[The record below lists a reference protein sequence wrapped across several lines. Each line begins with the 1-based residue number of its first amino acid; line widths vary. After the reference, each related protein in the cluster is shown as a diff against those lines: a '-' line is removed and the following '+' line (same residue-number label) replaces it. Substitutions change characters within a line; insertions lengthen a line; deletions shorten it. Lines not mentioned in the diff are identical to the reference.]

1 MKCFQRDFWAA
12 LIGFEPIPSSWLDVL
27 LTSISMS
34 CSHFKL
40 QSQRSQRD
48 SNPRSLP
55 WQGSALSQ
63 LSYGTK
69 YLRDNL
75 STRGS

>member
-34 CSHFKL
+34 YSHFKL
-40 QSQRSQRD
+40 QSQATLAGIE
-48 SNPRSLP
+48 P
-55 WQGSALSQ
+55 ALWSVTGTCVSQ
-63 LSYGTK
+63 LHHKAK